1 MNYTISKGDAE
12 GFVYL
17 TPREMFQNKFGQQ
30 PVTIY
35 DSEFAYYTR
44 KIYDQIEFAFP
55 DAKKSV
61 VRNFINKNRNL
72 VDNEIVYTDDEK
84 QVMIIMRHSWDIC
97 DYAIGE
103 LDDEEDI
110 FENVVI
116 KKNAKFQVKITMYSM
131 TDNPEYTKF
140 FTKLVSRDKKKKAL
154 KRGLHIICNSP
165 QEGIYLKSFD
175 TMKVDIS
182 LEDNYNSDFIDVS
195 NTILDRLNKKNDS
208 GIVLLHS
215 EAGCG
220 KTSYLRY
227 LTQNI
232 KNKRLIYLPPDL
244 AYRLAEPDFITFLMD
259 IPGSILFI
267 EDAEN
272 SLQKRELSGSSASQA
287 VSNLLN
293 SSDGLLGDA
302 LKLHI
307 ICTFNCSLDLID
319 TALQRP
325 GRLIAEY
332 KFEKLTSDK
341 TKKLIEKLYGAES
354 KHYIEYNNSEM
365 TLAEVYNLDEKKHQ
379 SKKKYGQI
387 GFNKK

>member
-1 MNYTISKGDAE
+1 MNVLILYME
-12 GFVYL
+12 
-17 TPREMFQNKFGQQ
+17 NKFIESKINNEWEVFTDDGW
-30 PVTIY
+30 VDIKAIHKTVKYKKWFLETKNHSLICADNHIVFVDDEMIEIFVKDLNIGDEILTDTGAERIINIVELNDMDNMY
-35 DSEFAYYTR
+35 DLELDENSKKRYYT
-44 KIYDQIEFAFP
+44 
-55 DAKKSV
+55 
-61 VRNFINKNRNL
+61 N
-72 VDNEIVYTDDEK
+72 
-84 QVMIIMRHSWDIC
+84 
-97 DYAIGE
+97 
-103 LDDEEDI
+103 
-110 FENVVI
+110 
-116 KKNAKFQVKITMYSM
+116 
-131 TDNPEYTKF
+131 
-140 FTKLVSRDKKKKAL
+140 
-154 KRGLHIICNSP
+154 
-165 QEGIYLKSFD
+165 GILSH
-175 TMKVDIS
+175 
-182 LEDNYNSDFIDVS
+182 N
-195 NTILDRLNKKNDS
+195 
-208 GIVLLHS
+208 
-215 EAGCG
+215 
-220 KTSYLRY
+220 TSYLRY

-341 TKKLIEKLYGAES
+341 TKKLIEKLYGVES
-354 KHYIEYNNSEM
+354 KYYIDYNNSEM